1 MVGLSGNPPVEASI
15 DPTSGGQASKP
26 SQTCQKCAVI
36 TLSITIPVL
45 ALLTI
50 SLVIVGLLQRQR
62 AKRNQKSKD
71 EETEIA
77 MRKLGTDS
85 ETSSVTESFGDL
97 RVVTNLEDGA
107 EVTRELEKPSRSL
120 DPGRLTSKTI
130 GWWKT

>member
-15 DPTSGGQASKP
+15 DPTTGGQ
-26 SQTCQKCAVI
+26 TCHKCAVI

-97 RVVTNLEDGA
+97 RDVTNLENGA

-120 DPGRLTSKTI
+120 NPGRLISKTI